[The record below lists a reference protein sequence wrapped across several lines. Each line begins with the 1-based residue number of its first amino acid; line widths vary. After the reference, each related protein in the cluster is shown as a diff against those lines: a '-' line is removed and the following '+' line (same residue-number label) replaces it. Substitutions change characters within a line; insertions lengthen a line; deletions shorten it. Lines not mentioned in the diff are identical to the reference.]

1 MLRSAIRNLLNLDEP
16 PERTALAFA
25 VGVFIGFSPFL
36 GLQTLLAAGVSV
48 ICRLN
53 KVATITGSLLNNP
66 WTLAP
71 VVALAWGLGRL
82 LIGAQPIALP
92 QAGLSTLMTA
102 SFWTTLASQW
112 RQLLPFV
119 VGSFA
124 LSAIGAAI
132 AYPLMLSLLRSYG
145 NKRES
150 AKQTNIT
157 K

>member
-1 MLRSAIRNLLNLDEP
+1 MLRSAIRNLLNLNEP

-25 VGVFIGFSPFL
+25 IGVFIGFSPFL
-36 GLQTLLAAGVSV
+36 GLQTLLAAAVSM

-71 VVALAWGLGRL
+71 IVALAWGLGRL
-82 LIGAQPIALP
+82 LIGAEPIALP
-92 QAGLSTLMTA
+92 QVGISTLLTA
-102 SFWTTLASQW
+102 AFWQTLASQW

-124 LSAIGAAI
+124 LSSIGAAI

-145 NKRES
+145 NKRVGM
-150 AKQTNIT
+150 K
-157 K
+157 